1 MFFRL
6 SLVSLHK
13 KKKIFRTPEDS
24 SQSLSFALRSSEYTH
39 IKDHHGAFCDDDDID
54 ELMQLLFFLFFFVFV
69 ALISLSLSLSLS
81 LSSFSCENEDFLKSG
96 KRVNGL
102 FLRLR
107 PRQFLKYIM
116 SFVRVFVSR
125 AKDKT
130 DERLIAFMFVCVC
143 VYIN

>member
-1 MFFRL
+1 MFFRV

-54 ELMQLLFFLFFFVFV
+54 DDAIVVLFILFVFV
-69 ALISLSLSLSLS
+69 VFISLSLSLLS
-81 LSSFSCENEDFLKSG
+81 RVIEDFLQSG

-102 FLRLR
+102 FLRLL
-107 PRQFLKYIM
+107 PRQFLKYN
-116 SFVRVFVSR
+116 VFC
-125 AKDKT
+125 
-130 DERLIAFMFVCVC
+130 VCVC
-143 VYIN
+143 VTRER